1 MYRISLAHTQAH
13 ACVYMFHQS
22 HILCTLCIPFVCLSC
37 CLAFCQLCF
46 TPLLEADPCGSVQLL
61 DSTVQTGFPSAVAA
75 VTSEPDGRS
84 RSLPRAAFRMPCVPA
99 AMPISAQSAA
109 AAFVLP
115 SSPCFCVSGASAASV
130 AHHASSALDVHQS
143 CLRWGLE
150 RLVAEAVALY
160 RGVQDMLNGFDIL
173 RTGMADLR
181 WQPAQ
186 RRGKPWM
193 APSETKDKIGK
204 RLSQRRHGA
213 RLRLLTISH
222 HEEDKVLNGA
232 FSF

>member
-160 RGVQDMLNGFDIL
+160 RGVQDMLNGFDIFSGL
-173 RTGMADLR
+173 AWPIFGGNPLKGAASRGWPHRRQRT
-181 WQPAQ
+181 
-186 RRGKPWM
+186 
-193 APSETKDKIGK
+193 
-204 RLSQRRHGA
+204 RLVNVCHKEGRK
-213 RLRLLTISH
+213 
-222 HEEDKVLNGA
+222 HEHVKTEAVDIL
-232 FSF
+232 

>member
-1 MYRISLAHTQAH
+1 MRVCTCFINLTYYALCAFLSFACH
-13 ACVYMFHQS
+13 AAWHS
-22 HILCTLCIPFVCLSC
+22 
-37 CLAFCQLCF
+37 
-46 TPLLEADPCGSVQLL
+46 
-61 DSTVQTGFPSAVAA
+61 VAA

-160 RGVQDMLNGFDIL
+160 RGVQDMLNGFDIFSGL
-173 RTGMADLR
+173 AWPIFGGNPLKGAASRGWPHRRQRTRLVNVCHKEGMVRDCACSR
-181 WQPAQ
+181 SATM
-186 RRGKPWM
+186 RRTR
-193 APSETKDKIGK
+193 S
-204 RLSQRRHGA
+204 
-213 RLRLLTISH
+213 
-222 HEEDKVLNGA
+222 
-232 FSF
+232 